1 MYELF
6 AVGLIALSFPIAV
19 VCAIELS
26 KESNDEKSL

>member
-19 VCAIELS
+19 VCAIELL